1 LLVKTLTVQ
10 RFASYFESV
19 SNFTHRTG
27 RTVMERSGVDC
38 FGSSLLTA
46 TKTSTNLNIMRLRE
60 GDKLVGKSPH
70 LTCTDVNHV
79 TPPLSMGEDFIEYTF
94 ENDYTV
100 VVFRDD
106 EVANLIADGMEVQ
119 SV

>member
-1 LLVKTLTVQ
+1 
-10 RFASYFESV
+10 
-19 SNFTHRTG
+19 
-27 RTVMERSGVDC
+27 MERSGVDC

-46 TKTSTNLNIMRLRE
+46 TKASTNLNIMRLRE